1 MAEAKWYVGIDVSKA
16 TLDVALGQQGDFWQ
30 VKNTSKGI
38 ETLVKRLQVQ
48 APTLVVLESTG
59 GYELPA
65 ARALDVAGMAVAVVN
80 PGRVRQF
87 ARSIGQL
94 AKTDKIDAR
103 LLALFAE
110 RVKPAP
116 SRLPDEAE
124 QHLMGLVR
132 RRRQLLEMRTAEVN
146 RQDSTVPDLQA
157 QLKRHIEWL
166 TKEIEALNQQIE
178 ACIVEQ
184 PVWSQKDELLQSA
197 PGVGKVLSHTLIAE
211 VPELGQLDRKKIAA
225 LVGVAPMNR
234 DSGSKRGKRSIRGGR
249 PAVRSVLYM
258 ATLSALRYNPVIQC
272 FYQRLL
278 ANGKEKMVAIVAC
291 MRKLLVI
298 LNAMARKQQ
307 AWQPQST

>member
-1 MAEAKWYVGIDVSKA
+1 
-16 TLDVALGQQGDFWQ
+16 
-30 VKNTSKGI
+30 
-38 ETLVKRLQVQ
+38 
-48 APTLVVLESTG
+48 
-59 GYELPA
+59 
-65 ARALDVAGMAVAVVN
+65 
-80 PGRVRQF
+80 
-87 ARSIGQL
+87 
-94 AKTDKIDAR
+94 
-103 LLALFAE
+103 
-110 RVKPAP
+110 
-116 SRLPDEAE
+116 
-124 QHLMGLVR
+124 MGLVR

-307 AWQPQST
+307 AWQPQIP